1 MTRSYTDPEHLG
13 YTVLI
18 AEDERPL
25 AKAIAT
31 TLDGEG
37 LHPIVVHDGN
47 HALALARGLQPSV
60 LVSDIMMPG
69 ISGIEVCRALKSDPA
84 TAAIPVILLTAKAQ
98 LEDREAGL
106 AVGAAEYLI
115 KPFSPVELIDLI
127 NRILEGQPIE
137 PKPYRRDLAML
148 PVDQLAIYARELREL
163 YEQER
168 AERRALEIAQQRLDE
183 LDRLKATFLGTITH
197 ELLTPF
203 STFGLALQLVQK
215 AGEPYADLTEPLD
228 DLGKAMAQLHRKV
241 KGVVKFAELVNKS
254 REPQFGLYDIN
265 VVVTWALQPLAIM
278 AQPREIDFRVFAA
291 PGLPKIL
298 VDAELLAEAVF
309 QMVHNAVKFSH
320 AGGKVRTPIF
330 EDKDCVWIE
339 VCDEGAGLTKE
350 QIALLGRPFEVSVDA
365 LRSGQE
371 GMGIGWTLVSYVAEI
386 HNGGT
391 HVESPGPSQ
400 GSTFSIFIPLVP
412 PDSTE

>member
-1 MTRSYTDPEHLG
+1 MTNSYIAPEHLG
-13 YTVLI
+13 RTVLI

-31 TLDGEG
+31 TLDSEG
-37 LHPIVVHDGN
+37 LHPIVVHDGD
-47 HALALARGLQPSV
+47 HALALARGLQPDI
-60 LVSDIMMPG
+60 LVSDVMMPG
-69 ISGIEVCRALKSDPA
+69 MSGIEVCRALKSDPV
-84 TAAIPVILLTAKAQ
+84 TASIPVILLTAKAQ
-98 LEDREAGL
+98 LQDREEGL
-106 AVGAAEYLI
+106 AAGAAEYLI

-127 NRILEGQPIE
+127 TRILEGQLIE
-137 PKPYRRDLAML
+137 PKPYRPDLAML
-148 PVDQLAIYARELREL
+148 PVDQLAVYARELREL

-215 AGEPYADLTEPLD
+215 ASEPYPDLEEPLE
-228 DLGKAMAQLHRKV
+228 DLGEAMAQLHRKV

-254 REPQFGLYDIN
+254 REPQLGLHDLN
-265 VVVTWALQPLAIM
+265 VVIPWALQPLAIM
-278 AQPREIDFRVFAA
+278 AQPREIDFRVFVA
-291 PGLPKIL
+291 PALPKIL

-309 QMVHNAVKFSH
+309 QMAHNAVKFSK
-320 AGGKVRTPIF
+320 AGGKVSTRIF
-330 EDKDCVWIE
+330 EDDGYIWIE
-339 VCDEGAGLTKE
+339 VSDEGAGLTKE
-350 QIALLGRPFEVSVDA
+350 QIDLLGQPFEVSADA

-391 HVESPGPSQ
+391 RVKSLGPSQ
-400 GSTFSIFIPLVP
+400 GSTFSLFLPIEQ
-412 PDSTE
+412 PDSAA

>member
-84 TAAIPVILLTAKAQ
+84 TDAIPVILLTAKAQ

-320 AGGKVRTPIF
+320 AGGKVRTRIF